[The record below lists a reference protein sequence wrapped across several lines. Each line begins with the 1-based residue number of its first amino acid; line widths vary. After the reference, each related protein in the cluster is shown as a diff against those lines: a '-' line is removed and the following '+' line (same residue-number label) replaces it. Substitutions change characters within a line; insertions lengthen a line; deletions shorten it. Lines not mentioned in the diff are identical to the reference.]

1 MRQLELKGLI
11 PPGAEVCD
19 LEGHRVGTVARV
31 HAGARAQPTAGD
43 GAVEDV
49 VELKVGFLGRKHLY
63 VPLSVVLDVDR
74 GGVMLCLRKSDLD
87 HGDWRTRPA
96 HLDEGS

>member
-19 LEGHRVGTVARV
+19 LEGRRVGTVARV
-31 HAGARAQPTAGD
+31 HAAARAQSTAGE
-43 GAVEDV
+43 GAAEDM

-63 VPLSVVLDVDR
+63 VPVSAVLDVDR
-74 GGVMLCLRKSDLD
+74 EGVMLCLRKRDLD
-87 HGDWRTRPA
+87 HSDWRTRPA